1 MGGKWGEPWNA
12 REINYEREKALMLN
26 GEKNVKHSCAS
37 LVKTHSGFCISLQLF
52 SNRCSWP
59 ACPAAWLLSR

>member
-26 GEKNVKHSCAS
+26 GEKNGTHSCAS
-37 LVKTHSGFCISLQLF
+37 LLETL
-52 SNRCSWP
+52 
-59 ACPAAWLLSR
+59 WLLQFCAAV